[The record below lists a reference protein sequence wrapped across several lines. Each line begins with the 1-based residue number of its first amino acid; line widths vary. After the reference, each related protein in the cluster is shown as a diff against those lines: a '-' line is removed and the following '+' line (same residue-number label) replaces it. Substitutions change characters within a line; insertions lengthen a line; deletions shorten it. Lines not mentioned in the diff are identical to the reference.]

1 MWNNI
6 EISIVSS
13 VGSSIGSSTGSSIA
27 SSIGSNVMSNI
38 GRSIGSGIGGSIR
51 SSIGYSIGSS
61 IIGISIGSKEIVTSF
76 LYSRIL
82 GKGLLIRFFDSNILC
97 RTYCKF
103 SELRIVALNRL
114 RKILNS
120 NTHQL

>member
-1 MWNNI
+1 
-6 EISIVSS
+6 
-13 VGSSIGSSTGSSIA
+13 
-27 SSIGSNVMSNI
+27 MSN
-38 GRSIGSGIGGSIR
+38 IGSGIGGSIG
-51 SSIGYSIGSS
+51 SSIGDSIGSSIGSSTENIIRSNVGSSIGSS
-61 IIGISIGSKEIVTSF
+61 IIGISIESKEIVTNF

-82 GKGLLIRFFDSNILC
+82 GKGLLIRFFGSNILC

-103 SELRIVALNRL
+103 SELRIVTLNRL